1 MATTTTTQVDP
12 AVSTTYDRLLL
23 MRARPHLIHSLFG
36 QRRNLNKKSGNT
48 IKFRRY
54 TALSA
59 ATTPIGEGVTPD
71 GSQLAKTDLTA
82 LVSQYGDFVEV
93 SDVVDLTVE
102 DAIITESVELLGQQ
116 FGETVDQI
124 VRDTLSSVASTT
136 NASNGTNGNT
146 PTEITKA
153 DIDGVVKTMM
163 GNNALFISEI
173 LSGSSKFGTVP
184 IAPSY
189 FGLAD
194 TDISDDIA
202 DVSNFVSVQ
211 EYGMKGPVMEAEW
224 GSTGR
229 VRWLLSSAGKV
240 TTESPAQYHNFII
253 GKNAYGLSEI
263 EGGTAK
269 VIVKAYGS
277 GGTNDPLEQRAT
289 VGWKTLLVARI
300 LNDNFMHNLEVTH
313 S

>member
-1 MATTTTTQVDP
+1 
-12 AVSTTYDRLLL
+12 

-93 SDVVDLTVE
+93 SDIVDLTVE
-102 DAIITESVELLGQQ
+102 DAIITESVEILGQQ

-124 VRDTLSSVASTT
+124 VRDTLSSVASAT

-211 EYGMKGPVMEAEW
+211 DYGTGPVMEAEW

-289 VGWKTLLVARI
+289 VGWKTLLVARV